1 MRPRQRFLQ
10 NQHTRKVIS
19 TQKTSHKHNHKDPS
33 RLRYLSPGMH
43 VNTRSINSTRG
54 TPSRRCTYGGVYGPC
69 IWGCNSCGIYVPCI
83 YAHARWQSLQVEF
96 MYLVFTRMPGDS
108 HCRWLRSLLL
118 CLCDIFR
125 ALRELSMCVDIP
137 RNISFLHAWLASPPA
152 VWLLNSDHFSVLL
165 CRKMSKQSTTKHDPM
180 KKQHQ

>member
-1 MRPRQRFLQ
+1 MDLVFEGATLVEFMYLVFTHMPGD
-10 NQHTRKVIS
+10 
-19 TQKTSHKHNHKDPS
+19 SHCRWNLCTLY
-33 RLRYLSPGMH
+33 LRACQVTVTAG
-43 VNTRSINSTRG
+43 
-54 TPSRRCTYGGVYGPC
+54 
-69 IWGCNSCGIYVPCI
+69 GIYVPCI